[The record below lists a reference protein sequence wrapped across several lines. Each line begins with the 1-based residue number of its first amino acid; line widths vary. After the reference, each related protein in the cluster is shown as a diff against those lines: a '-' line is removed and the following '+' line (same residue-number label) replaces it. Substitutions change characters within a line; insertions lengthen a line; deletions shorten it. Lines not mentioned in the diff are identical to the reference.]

1 MAIQLLK
8 KNTGTDAD
16 MENFKK
22 NLRGHRFRVFA
33 FWVGVLALIL
43 VAAAT
48 FWVNYKNKV
57 YSDYEVVNSYE
68 RSDTVTTQY
77 TEFLD
82 YVLKYS
88 QDGISCVDS
97 RNQLVWS
104 QTYSMQSPMVA
115 VCGNSAAI
123 AEENGTEAMIF
134 GESGLLGSVQT
145 SYPIRQI
152 EVSSQGVLAALLED
166 GDITRL
172 YLYDSAGTVLVEAKF
187 ELQDTGYPLR
197 MSLSVDATKLAV
209 TFLQIQD
216 GSVNTCI
223 AFYNFDSV
231 GENSSDHLV
240 ASRIIKGEILPS
252 VHYLDSTHCYVV
264 GTDRL
269 LFYEG
274 SQIPEEAAEISLEKE
289 ILSVFTSDDYL
300 GFVTEGEEE
309 SYALQVYNSHGNLEF
324 ELEFDLDYK
333 TIKFSGESVLIYNDY
348 DCMIVNHAGKVI
360 FETSFEEAISNLYTM
375 SGSTRYIVMHA
386 SRTDQIRLR

>member
-16 MENFKK
+16 MESFKK
-22 NLRGHRFRVFA
+22 NLRGHRLRVFA
-33 FWVGVLALIL
+33 FWAGVLALIL

-48 FWVNYKNKV
+48 FWATYKNKV
-57 YSDYEVVNSYE
+57 YTDYEVLNSYE

-97 RNQLVWS
+97 RNQLIWS
-104 QTYSMQSPMVA
+104 QTYSMQSPMVT

-166 GDITRL
+166 GDIMRL

-197 MSLSVDATKLAV
+197 MALSSDATKLAV

-240 ASRIIKGEILPS
+240 ASRIIKGEILPGI
-252 VHYLDSTHCYVV
+252 HYLGSTHCCIV
-264 GTDRL
+264 GTERL

-274 SQIPEEAAEISLEKE
+274 SQIPEETTEITLEKE
-289 ILSVFTSDDYL
+289 VLSVFASDDYL
-300 GFVTEGEEE
+300 GLVTEGEED
-309 SYALQVYNSHGNLEF
+309 SYALQVYNGHGTLEC
-324 ELEFDLDYK
+324 ELEFNLDYH
-333 TIKFSGESVLIYNDY
+333 TIKFSGDMILIYNDY
-348 DCMIVNHAGKVI
+348 DLLIANHAGKVI
-360 FETSFEEAISNLYTM
+360 FETSFEESISNLYTM

>member
-8 KNTGTDAD
+8 KNTGTDTD
-16 MENFKK
+16 MEAFRK
-22 NLRGHRFRVFA
+22 NLRGHRLRVFA
-33 FWVGVLALIL
+33 FWAGVLVLVLI
-43 VAAAT
+43 AAAT
-48 FWVNYKNKV
+48 FWANYKNKV

-123 AEENGTEAMIF
+123 AEESGTEAMIF

-145 SYPIRQI
+145 LYPIRQI

-166 GDITRL
+166 GDIMRL

-197 MSLSVDATKLAV
+197 ISLSEDATKLAV

-252 VHYLDSTHCYVV
+252 VHYLGSTHC
-264 GTDRL
+264 
-269 LFYEG
+269 
-274 SQIPEEAAEISLEKE
+274 
-289 ILSVFTSDDYL
+289 
-300 GFVTEGEEE
+300 
-309 SYALQVYNSHGNLEF
+309 
-324 ELEFDLDYK
+324 
-333 TIKFSGESVLIYNDY
+333 
-348 DCMIVNHAGKVI
+348 C
-360 FETSFEEAISNLYTM
+360 
-375 SGSTRYIVMHA
+375 
-386 SRTDQIRLR
+386 